1 MDALTDL
8 PHRTAY
14 VWILKQSSWSNDQT
28 HAVFSTSK
36 DANTTMKAIKAE
48 AARHRVDPEL
58 RHELEQDL
66 YIQKHE
72 VRPPGDTSL
81 TFEDVR

>member
-1 MDALTDL
+1 MTKVNG
-8 PHRTAY
+8 H

-36 DANTTMKAIKAE
+36 DANATMKAIKAE
-48 AARHRVDPEL
+48 AAEHRVDPEL
-58 RHELEQDL
+58 PHELEQNL
-66 YIQKHE
+66 FLEKRE

-81 TFEDVR
+81 TFKDIR